1 MAPATQ
7 RGALLLDA
15 LTAIAVFSIG
25 VLGNVGLQAQAIR
38 HVHDAHCR
46 SEAAG
51 LVHALLG
58 RMLAEDPATLAPRY
72 DMQAG
77 GSGYAAFSRLALRL
91 PGADVTGNAPELRV
105 EPGPVPSSRRV
116 TVALRWQL
124 PGEAAAHRYGATA
137 VIGTN

>member
-1 MAPATQ
+1 MAPTTQ

-38 HVHDAHCR
+38 HVQGAHCR

-58 RMLAEDPATLAPRY
+58 RMLAEDPASLALRY
-72 DMQAG
+72 DMRAG

-91 PGADVTGNAPELRV
+91 PGADVPGNAPELRV

-124 PGEAAAHRYGATA
+124 PGEAEAHRYGAAT